1 MSKKIYLFSLVLL
14 ALTFTAC
21 SETEEAGRY
30 DNWQAR
36 SEAFID
42 SIANVYN
49 SAENKALPD
58 NDPEKLHAYKD
69 PTNNQMLY
77 VKKISKDE
85 NSSQKKPLYTSTVS
99 AYYRMTYFNG
109 DVVQQNFNGI
119 KPSNYDSPSKF
130 SLDGL
135 ITGWSYTL
143 MHMTEGELWTLYIP
157 YQSGYGSGTTSK
169 KSQRQQ
175 PCTYKCRTC
184 FSHPAVSFRPPQ
196 GNSIKQLHDCIMAS
210 SRIRSFT
217 SMPFGQ

>member
-42 SIANVYN
+42 S
-49 SAENKALPD
+49 
-58 NDPEKLHAYKD
+58 
-69 PTNNQMLY
+69 
-77 VKKISKDE
+77 KISKDE

-130 SLDGL
+130 SLDGV

-157 YQSGYGSGTTSK
+157 YQSGYGSGTSEDG
-169 KSQRQQ
+169 SLQ
-175 PCTYKCRTC
+175 PYSALVYNVKLDKI
-184 FSHPAVSFRPPQ
+184 VE
-196 GNSIKQLHDCIMAS
+196 L
-210 SRIRSFT
+210 
-217 SMPFGQ
+217 

>member
-30 DNWQAR
+30 DNWRAR

-42 SIANVYN
+42 SIANVYAGQQN
-49 SAENKALPD
+49 GSITVTD
-58 NDPEKLHAYKD
+58 EKERLYPFTD
-69 PTNNQMLY
+69 LTNGQTIY
-77 VKKISKDE
+77 AKKRIRIDGVTDDD
-85 NSSQKKPLYTSTVS
+85 KPSYTSKVS

-130 SLDGL
+130 SLDGV

-157 YQSGYGSGTTSK
+157 YQSGYGSGTSEDG
-169 KSQRQQ
+169 SLQ
-175 PCTYKCRTC
+175 PYSALVYNVKLDKI
-184 FSHPAVSFRPPQ
+184 VE
-196 GNSIKQLHDCIMAS
+196 L
-210 SRIRSFT
+210 
-217 SMPFGQ
+217 